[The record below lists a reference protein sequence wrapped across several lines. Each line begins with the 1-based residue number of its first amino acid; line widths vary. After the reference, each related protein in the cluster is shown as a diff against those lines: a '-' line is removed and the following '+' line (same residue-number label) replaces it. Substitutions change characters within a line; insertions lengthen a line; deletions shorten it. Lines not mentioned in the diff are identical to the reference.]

1 MAIEYDLVPGPGS
14 KTNSNNEAQR
24 LVPKI
29 VTRSTVSF
37 KQMAEDISHAT
48 SFTEADI
55 VGMMDAIA
63 TFASQ
68 YLNNS
73 MHVELAG
80 LGTLSLGIACQEDA
94 EGHQPVITHAS
105 EVKPHQLRVSKVILT
120 AKPTFMNQLQG
131 PFVRSRDGFPSNAQ
145 RERLSPAARR
155 DALLAYLDDNPT
167 ISIGKY
173 ATLTGLSRKEASA
186 ELHFL
191 ADPATPDSILS
202 TSGAHVHFSVDS
214 LLRSLTEEGWHR

>member
-80 LGTLSLGIACQEDA
+80 LGT
-94 EGHQPVITHAS
+94 PVARH
-105 EVKPHQLRVSKVILT
+105 
-120 AKPTFMNQLQG
+120 
-131 PFVRSRDGFPSNAQ
+131 
-145 RERLSPAARR
+145 RLSGRCRRTPTRHHPCQRGQAAPTPRDQGHPHRQADIYEPVTGSLRPLQRRLPLQCPARAPVPRR
-155 DALLAYLDDNPT
+155 PPRRPP
-167 ISIGKY
+167 
-173 ATLTGLSRKEASA
+173 GL
-186 ELHFL
+186 
-191 ADPATPDSILS
+191 P
-202 TSGAHVHFSVDS
+202 
-214 LLRSLTEEGWHR
+214 